1 MRMVPSGPA
10 ATPGRAAAPPE
21 SWLGCA
27 TIARM
32 PARAAV
38 AMTAGVLAERTI
50 KAWSPRECCIT
61 ETVTGLLIRRVITWL
76 VNRAIAA

>member
-1 MRMVPSGPA
+1 MVHADGPQPLGGYA
-10 ATPGRAAAPPE
+10 GLRRRE
-21 SWLGCA
+21 SWLECA

-61 ETVTGLLIRRVITWL
+61 EAVTGLLIRRVITWL